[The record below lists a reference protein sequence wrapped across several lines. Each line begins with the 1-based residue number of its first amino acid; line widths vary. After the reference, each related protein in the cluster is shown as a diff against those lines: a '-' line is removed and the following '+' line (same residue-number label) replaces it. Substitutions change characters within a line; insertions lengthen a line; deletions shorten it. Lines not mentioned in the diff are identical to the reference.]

1 MAVNY
6 FSTPGIRYQG
16 SNINALL
23 EPIMSG
29 ISEGRQRSDRMAEQQ
44 RQQANA
50 DTQFGLQRDGLDF
63 RREQATREAEMA
75 AERMRMQQEQ
85 HGESMDM
92 RGQQIKLERE
102 RFGLTKNKFD
112 DERKQR
118 GAQRAGRLALAILND
133 SDQAR
138 AAANWQKMV
147 QASPQF
153 AKQLQRYG
161 QDPSDWR
168 SGARFIAAE
177 AGMLPEAQA
186 DQRKVM
192 EVNGRLVRV
201 GSSGLGE
208 VVYEPP
214 ETKQAPKQDKLYT
227 VGKTLVDRTGKVIYD
242 GNQSTQ
248 AAEQAG
254 IQGGIDQLAAVP
266 QDYKGLEN
274 AIGTFQGDDSSY
286 ILAPISRVFGS
297 IAAGLEGAD
306 SPSQIRRKIRGD
318 TEALATAIKPLI
330 RKPGEGT
337 WTDADQARLV
347 SIVGDLQLANTKEQ
361 YLNGVNDV
369 VRRLNANFN
378 LNLKPVKTQPSRPR
392 ARNRQTGEIIE
403 YIDGKWVPAP

>member
-1 MAVNY
+1 MQNRLLPGYRPPGEASVPSIAPVTNAILQGVQDRRNY
-6 FSTPGIRYQG
+6 LQ
-16 SNINALL
+16 
-23 EPIMSG
+23 
-29 ISEGRQRSDRMAEQQ
+29 AE

-50 DTQFGLQRDGLDF
+50 DRQFGLQREGMDF
-63 RREQATREAEMA
+63 RREQATREAAMA

-85 HGESMDM
+85 HAESMDM
-92 RGQQIKLERE
+92 RGQQIRLERE
-102 RFGLTKNKFD
+102 RFGLTKKQFD
-112 DERKQR
+112 EKRKQL

-153 AKQLQRYG
+153 AEQLQRYG

-177 AGMLPEAQA
+177 AGMLPEEQA

-227 VGKTLVDRTGKVIYD
+227 VGKTLVDREGKVIYD

-274 AIGTFQGDDSSY
+274 AIGTFQGDDSGY
-286 ILAPISRVFGS
+286 FLAPISRVFGS

-347 SIVGDLQLANTKEQ
+347 SIVGDLQLANTKEE
-361 YLNGVNDV
+361 YLKGVNDV

-378 LNLKPVKTQPSRPR
+378 LNLKPVETQPSRPR

-403 YIDGKWVPAP
+403 YIDGQWVPAP

>member
-1 MAVNY
+1 MQNRLLPGYRPPGEASVPSIEPVTNAILQGVKDRRNY
-6 FSTPGIRYQG
+6 LQ
-16 SNINALL
+16 
-23 EPIMSG
+23 
-29 ISEGRQRSDRMAEQQ
+29 AE
-44 RQQANA
+44 REQANA
-50 DTQFGLQRDGLDF
+50 DRQFGLQRDGLDF
-63 RREQATREAEMA
+63 RRKQATREAEMA

-85 HGESMDM
+85 HAESMDM
-92 RGQQIKLERE
+92 RGQQIRLERE
-102 RFGLTKNKFD
+102 RFGLTKKQFD
-112 DERKQR
+112 EKRKQL

-133 SDQAR
+133 SDEAR

-153 AKQLQRYG
+153 AEQLQRYG

-177 AGMLPEAQA
+177 AGVLPEEQA

-227 VGKTLVDRTGKVIYD
+227 VGKTLVDREGKVIYD

-266 QDYKGLEN
+266 QAYKGLEN

-347 SIVGDLQLANTKEQ
+347 SIVGDLQLANTKKE
-361 YLNGVNDV
+361 YLKGVNDV

-378 LNLKPVKTQPSRPR
+378 LNLKPVDMEPSRPR
-392 ARNRQTGEIIE
+392 AR
-403 YIDGKWVPAP
+403 K

>member
-177 AGMLPEAQA
+177 AGMLPEEQA

-227 VGKTLVDRTGKVIYD
+227 VGKTLVDREGNVVYD

-254 IQGGIDQLAAVP
+254 IQGGINQLAAVP
-266 QDYKGLEN
+266 QAYKGLEN

-347 SIVGDLQLANTKEQ
+347 SIVGDLQLANTKEE
-361 YLNGVNDV
+361 YLKGVNDV

>member
-1 MAVNY
+1 MQNRLLPGYRPPGEASVPSIEPVTNAILQGVKDRRNY
-6 FSTPGIRYQG
+6 LQ
-16 SNINALL
+16 
-23 EPIMSG
+23 
-29 ISEGRQRSDRMAEQQ
+29 AE
-44 RQQANA
+44 REQANA
-50 DTQFGLQRDGLDF
+50 DRQFGLQRDGLDF
-63 RREQATREAEMA
+63 RRKQATREAEMA

-85 HGESMDM
+85 HAESMDM
-92 RGQQIKLERE
+92 RGQQIRLERE
-102 RFGLTKNKFD
+102 RFGLTKKQFD
-112 DERKQR
+112 EKRKQL

-133 SDQAR
+133 SDEAR

-153 AKQLQRYG
+153 AEQLQRYG

-177 AGMLPEAQA
+177 AGVLPEEQA

-227 VGKTLVDRTGKVIYD
+227 VGKTLVDRAGKVIYD

-266 QDYKGLEN
+266 QAYKGLEN

-347 SIVGDLQLANTKEQ
+347 SIVGDLQLANTKKE
-361 YLNGVNDV
+361 YLKGVNDV

-378 LNLKPVKTQPSRPR
+378 LNLKPVDMEPSRPR
-392 ARNRQTGEIIE
+392 ARNPQTGEVVE
-403 YIDGKWVPAP
+403 LIDGKWVPAK